1 MRCEYRK
8 QEDDMNYLLME
19 IIDRLI
25 MSGLDETEAI
35 CLIGA
40 FLEREADS
48 MIRKLQQEKHED
60 ADRIRFLN

>member
-1 MRCEYRK
+1 
-8 QEDDMNYLLME
+8 MNYLLME

-60 ADRIRFLN
+60 ADRIQFFN